1 MFFKFFI
8 VIVCLTGELLV
19 SVVLVGV
26 TFFLRMFFIFFQQAS
41 KRASKGSKQVIPGL
55 LPCPLAC
62 LLAP

>member
-26 TFFLRMFFIFFQQAS
+26 TFFCGCFSFFSAS
-41 KRASKGSKQVIPGL
+41 KQESKQGSKQVIPGL